1 VVFLDVVPNQDIFE
15 LCRILTEPKKLST
28 QKPNSG
34 LQLHFDKTPTAA
46 ENTASDCT
54 YKDFLMLR
62 FTALLA
68 TRTLNHLLPA
78 PCLICGLADADYQLL
93 CPACDAALP
102 RLSRE
107 PHLCSC
113 CSLPLTSDAPLCGK
127 CLHKPPAFSQSH
139 IAFSYAH
146 PLDYLIQQFKYRRQL
161 SSGKL
166 LARLLTETCRDA
178 DRPDFLVPVP
188 IHWRKRWQRGFNQS
202 ELMAYW
208 IGKQLGIPVLSAC
221 QQTHFHHSQKGLG
234 RAERLKNLRQSFS
247 VRTQTRLKL
256 NNAHIALI
264 DDVVTTTATART
276 LSELLL
282 KNGAKRV
289 DIWALARTPDH

>member
-1 VVFLDVVPNQDIFE
+1 
-15 LCRILTEPKKLST
+15 
-28 QKPNSG
+28 
-34 LQLHFDKTPTAA
+34 
-46 ENTASDCT
+46 
-54 YKDFLMLR
+54 MLR

-68 TRTLNHLLPA
+68 ARTLDHLLPA
-78 PCLICGLADADYQLL
+78 PCLICGMASADYQLL

-107 PHLCSC
+107 PHLCRC

-127 CLHKPPAFSQSH
+127 CLHKPPAFSQSS

-146 PLDYLIQQFKYRRQL
+146 PLDFLIQQFKYRRQL

-166 LARLLTETCRDA
+166 LAQLLTNTCREA
-178 DRPDFLVPVP
+178 ERPDFLVPVP

-202 ELMAYW
+202 DLIANW
-208 IGKQLGIPVLSAC
+208 LGNNLGIPVLPVC
-221 QQTHFHHSQKGLG
+221 RQTRYHHSQKGLG
-234 RAERLKNLRQSFS
+234 RIERLKNLRQSFRIRADLQPQL
-247 VRTQTRLKL
+247 V
-256 NNAHIALI
+256 NAHIALI
-264 DDVVTTTATART
+264 DDVVTTTATTRT

>member
-1 VVFLDVVPNQDIFE
+1 
-15 LCRILTEPKKLST
+15 
-28 QKPNSG
+28 
-34 LQLHFDKTPTAA
+34 
-46 ENTASDCT
+46 
-54 YKDFLMLR
+54 MLR

-68 TRTLNHLLPA
+68 TRTLDHLLPA
-78 PCLICGLADADYQLL
+78 PCLICGMTNADYQLL

-107 PHLCSC
+107 LHLCRC

-127 CLHKPPAFSQSH
+127 CLHKPPAFSQSR
-139 IAFSYAH
+139 IAFSYDH
-146 PLDYLIQQFKYRRQL
+146 PLDFLIQQFKYRRQL

-166 LARLLTETCRDA
+166 LAQLLADTCRTA
-178 DRPDFLVPVP
+178 EQPDFLVPVP

-202 ELMAYW
+202 DVIARW
-208 IGKQLGIPVLSAC
+208 LGNNLNIPVLPAC
-221 QQTHFHHSQKGLG
+221 SQTRYHHSQKGLG
-234 RAERLKNLRQSFS
+234 RAERLKNLRQSF
-247 VRTQTRLKL
+247 RIRAELQPRLV
-256 NNAHIALI
+256 NAHIALI